1 MVGVPLR
8 ASDHSKKEIRKVLEE
23 LTDAGWTIHADGHWG
38 KLYCPCASRC
48 TTIPVSST
56 PKNDVNHARRIA
68 RLAARC
74 PLPEGSP
81 QRSLTGNRR
90 D

>member
-1 MVGVPLR
+1 MVGAPLR
-8 ASDHSKKEIRKVLEE
+8 AGDHSKKEVRKVLEE
-23 LTDAGWTIHADGHWG
+23 LTADGWTIHADGHWG
-38 KLYCPCASRC
+38 KLYCPCGTRC

-56 PKNDVNHARRIA
+56 PKNASGHARRIT

-74 PLPEGSP
+74 PLPEESP
-81 QRSLTGNRR
+81 QRSLTGMQR